1 MLDLIVLDRVI
12 LLIRAITFNMNK
24 KETKNTQDTFSLV
37 NGVFWDLFHKD
48 SPKRILKS
56 EDLALVDTDYMKNMV
71 SSMFDKEQLTLVD
84 TKKLAVFDMGAMVLF
99 FQYFGI
105 FSAFF
110 VVNLGI
116 VSAYLLNSGA
126 TTQSTQARAEVR
138 MVKAPRAV
146 YKSAVLKQG
155 KATYIAYANT
165 PIVAVAPKAE
175 VAKEKAVNAI
185 PESEALSALIAYQRN
200 ERVLGASTSNVM
212 AKDVSS
218 CSFKQ
223 GTKLYSNNSVVTIEK
238 SDLSNQVCIG
248 LKDTST
254 TGFLWDVEGNNS
266 KGNCVDLSSYNLSN
280 GNIDVSVKIEDAENS
295 STCNLLVKKIN

>member
-1 MLDLIVLDRVI
+1 MLDRVI
-12 LLIRAITFNMNK
+12 LLVRAITFNMNK

-84 TKKLAVFDMGAMVLF
+84 TKKLAVFDLSAMVLF
-99 FQYFGI
+99 FQDFGI

-110 VVNLGI
+110 IVNLGV
-116 VSAYLLNSGA
+116 VSAYLLNSGMSV
-126 TTQSTQARAEVR
+126 QNTQASAEVR
-138 MVKAPRAV
+138 MAKEPKAV
-146 YKSAVLKQG
+146 YKARIVKHG
-155 KATYIAYANT
+155 KPTYIAFANT
-165 PIVAVAPKAE
+165 PAVAVVANAE
-175 VAKEKAVNAI
+175 GDKESVKAI
-185 PESEALSALIAYQRN
+185 PESKALSALIAYQQQ

-223 GTKLYSNNSVVTIEK
+223 GTKLYSNNSIVTIEK

-248 LKDTST
+248 LKNTST